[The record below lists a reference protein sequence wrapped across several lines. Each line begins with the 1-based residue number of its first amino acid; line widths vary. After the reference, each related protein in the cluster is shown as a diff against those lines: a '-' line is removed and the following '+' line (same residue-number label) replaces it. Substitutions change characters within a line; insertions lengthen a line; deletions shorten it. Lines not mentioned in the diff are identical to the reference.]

1 MVGTVVGTVVVVVA
15 GTVVVVAVVVVVVV
29 AAVVAV
35 VVGTVVVVAAVV
47 AVVAADG
54 SLGTAGAA
62 HAVRHRQSTAK
73 RHIFFTETHPFTIV
87 VYHKST
93 VL

>member
-1 MVGTVVGTVVVVVA
+1 MVGTVVGTVVVVVV
-15 GTVVVVAVVVVVVV
+15 GTVVVVVTAVVGT
-29 AAVVAV
+29 VVAV
-35 VVGTVVVVAAVV
+35 VVGTVVVAAVV